1 MYSLTS
7 FFFRRQLLTGTQQ
20 TPSSVIRCQLFP
32 WQQCVISIFFS
43 FVHPHS
49 ILPFCQIHR
58 LHTHWFQVGMI
69 VGYGDF

>member
-32 WQQCVISIFFS
+32 
-43 FVHPHS
+43 
-49 ILPFCQIHR
+49 
-58 LHTHWFQVGMI
+58 
-69 VGYGDF
+69 